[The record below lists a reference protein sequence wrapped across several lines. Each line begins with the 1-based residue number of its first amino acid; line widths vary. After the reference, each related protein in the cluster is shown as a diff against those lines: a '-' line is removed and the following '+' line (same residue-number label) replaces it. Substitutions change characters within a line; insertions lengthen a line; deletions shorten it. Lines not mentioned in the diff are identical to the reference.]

1 MWTCGGEKEKGKEDE
16 GELSY
21 MRLKLIEG
29 DGGEMQKDRRDRE
42 DVRDVRDERPHSRAE
57 IPQGLQPAN
66 SWL

>member
-29 DGGEMQKDRRDRE
+29 DGGEM
-42 DVRDVRDERPHSRAE
+42 
-57 IPQGLQPAN
+57 
-66 SWL
+66 